1 MSGSRLTWRL
11 AGLPSALIALFL
23 LACPLPA
30 APAALAETLTG
41 RVLLAGART
50 PVRGAEVT
58 LLDRDGAILDVGETG
73 PKGRF
78 ALDLGV
84 MDDPRQDAV
93 VGLYLEVRVAGRRR
107 LRVQVGN
114 VMTAFGAEVKVGLL
128 LLPTR

>member
-1 MSGSRLTWRL
+1 MSGLRLSWYL
-11 AGLPSALIALFL
+11 AGVLWVFITLAAFPS
-23 LACPLPA
+23 PA
-30 APAALAETLTG
+30 APPGDLAETLSG

-58 LLDRDGAILDVGETG
+58 LLDRDGAILDVGETD

-78 ALDLGV
+78 SLDLGV
-84 MDDPRQDAV
+84 MDDPRQAAV

-114 VMTAFGAEVKVGLL
+114 VMTSFGTEVKVGPL